1 MITLKDYAKKKKIS
15 LKMAR
20 MQLEKKMEEGVMARK
35 RGPANMFLYY
45 DVIPMTVRWHDPFN
59 RCKQYEMA
67 RPIPKMQA
75 EDAQWQAGQEVAHD
89 AEATVDS

>member
-1 MITLKDYAKKKKIS
+1 MISLKDYAKKKKLS
-15 LKMAR
+15 MKMAR
-20 MQLEKKMEEGVMARK
+20 AQLDKKIEEGVMARK

-67 RPIPKMQA
+67 RPIQEMQA
-75 EDAQWQAGQEVAHD
+75 CNAQRTQGQEVAHD
-89 AEATVDS
+89 AKAAANS